1 MARCRIGE
9 IEMTI
14 AVMGEVKSKLGAGTH
29 GTRVAKV
36 VIWSTSE
43 TARSGNVSI
52 YAACEP
58 VA

>member
-1 MARCRIGE
+1 
-9 IEMTI
+9 MTI

-29 GTRVAKV
+29 GAQVAKV

-52 YAACEP
+52 YAPCDP